1 MRAIVVKQGLPA
13 ENRLV
18 GPDAFDPGAF
28 AGAFLHPALQQR
40 VNSTEGG
47 FASVLGDAG
56 RAILQLPTGGKG
68 FKLLRI
74 LKGIQQHD
82 DPEAIFTDGTTY
94 TSVKEELGILAKQQK
109 ELIELLIEN
118 IPRDEH
124 ATEALIPEGDKLK
137 GSKPDA
143 VPLSGIVGPT
153 HAVYTKYKSQLNG
166 IASGKFTQFFEENG
180 CERLHLFDLDRAQ
193 EHFTMHGGGTIEENV
208 YVLHPKDGSVLVPIA
223 TYHENLLAELDQEF
237 VVALGKLGAESLTI
251 ETVAGMTCSLGAD
264 TRISKK
270 MKKKK
275 PASGSARYEKGEK
288 KETKVRWGSPTYDP
302 DHAMDGCCLVQ
313 DKIGRKTLLQLR
325 KTSDVVTYEKN
336 YSIDTTFGV
345 GVEVVRLIDASFKWE
360 GKTQYKLVGKFFS
373 KKEIESESKAKEDEV
388 QSATRAGSESV

>member
-1 MRAIVVKQGLPA
+1 
-13 ENRLV
+13 LV
-18 GPDAFDPGAF
+18 GPDAFD
-28 AGAFLHPALQQR
+28 AGAFLHPALAGR
-40 VNSTEGG
+40 VNGKKRG
-47 FASVLGDAG
+47 SVNLGDLAL
-56 RAILQLPTGGKG
+56 APLQIVTGGKLSKFLDFLQSG
-68 FKLLRI
+68 DPNAI
-74 LKGIQQHD
+74 LTK
-82 DPEAIFTDGTTY
+82 GTTY
-94 TSVKEELGILAKQQK
+94 ARVENDLIDLANEQK
-109 ELIELLIEN
+109 ELIENLIQLQLYFDRLKYFQKVQKSTAN
-118 IPRDEH
+118 IPRDGH

-137 GSKPDA
+137 GSKPGAD
-143 VPLSGIVGPT
+143 PLSGIVGPT
-153 HAVYTKYKSQLNG
+153 QAVHKRYKLELNG

-193 EHFTMHGGGTIEENV
+193 EHFTMHGGGEIEENV

-237 VVALGKLGAESLTI
+237 VVALGKLGAKSLTI

-264 TRISKK
+264 TKISKK

-345 GVEVVRLIDASFKWE
+345 GVEVVQLIDASFKWE
-360 GKTQYKLVGKFFS
+360 GKTQYKLVGEFFS
-373 KKEIESESKAKEDEV
+373 KKEIESESKEKEDEV